1 MIGGRVAI
9 AILIAVLSAACG
21 SSPKTYFYTLNP
33 SEPPRSSPG
42 SATYSIVVGP
52 VTVPET
58 LDRSQI
64 VLTTAANR
72 VELSDFHRWA
82 EPLKSE
88 VGRAIA
94 ANLARDLDSAQVAA
108 SPQYAIA
115 NPDYQVIVDVQR
127 FESVTSDAV
136 TVDALWAV
144 RRAAGGETR
153 TGRSLVR
160 EPTAGAGYDAVVAAH
175 GRALTRVSQDIA
187 ATIRT
192 MR

>member
-1 MIGGRVAI
+1 
-9 AILIAVLSAACG
+9 
-21 SSPKTYFYTLNP
+21 
-33 SEPPRSSPG
+33 
-42 SATYSIVVGP
+42 
-52 VTVPET
+52 
-58 LDRSQI
+58 
-64 VLTTAANR
+64 
-72 VELSDFHRWA
+72 
-82 EPLKSE
+82 
-88 VGRAIA
+88 
-94 ANLARDLDSAQVAA
+94 
-108 SPQYAIA
+108 
-115 NPDYQVIVDVQR
+115 VIVDVQR

-175 GRALTRVSQDIA
+175 GRALTHVSQDIA